1 MPRPEFVT
9 EKDVDRW
16 SNNIDHDPQIG
27 SLFKRNYSL
36 REVLYC
42 GLWLSEELE
51 KIGCPFSIIHRI
63 QWTAGQL
70 SFGRD
75 PWEVH
80 QDILNKYKGDELV
93 FEEDPNEVKN

>member
-9 EKDVDRW
+9 EEDVNRW

-27 SLFKRNYSL
+27 SFFKRNYSL

-42 GLWLSEELE
+42 GLWLSEKLE
-51 KIGCPFSIIHRI
+51 KIGCPFPIIHRI
-63 QWTAGQL
+63 QWTAGRL

-80 QDILNKYKGDELV
+80 QDMLNKYKGDELV